1 MLLYQYFFSQR
12 EIGRAREKRMKFLVG
27 ISQNLENIQHS
38 YSVVQICLKGL
49 DNVLEDETFAEK
61 LSTHV
66 PYNWKR
72 ILPVIEK
79 LIQIS
84 QKK

>member
-1 MLLYQYFFSQR
+1 MRDRLR
-12 EIGRAREKRMKFLVG
+12 GREKND
-27 ISQNLENIQHS
+27 ILENIQHS
-38 YSVVQICLKGL
+38 HSVVQICLKSL

-61 LSTHV
+61 LSTRV